1 MGIQIGKMYLFFA
14 FALAGTSVVTARLL
28 SASLGMFTISS
39 VSLAILLLGLAPI
52 YASRAVRTIRS
63 MHRQDWKAVWLQAVF
78 GIFGFRT
85 FLLLGLTM
93 TSAGEAGILTGA
105 APALTACLAYFVL
118 REPLTAKAGLGVG
131 CTAAGIALLQGM
143 SLGGNGFPLDHLAGN
158 LLILCAVSCEAIF
171 NVLSRNSRSNE
182 GSSGAM
188 ADAHPMVQTLLVGA
202 AALALCAV
210 PAMLEHPVPS
220 LGNIGPREWLAL
232 AWYGLAI
239 TALSYGCFYAGIKRC
254 DVYTTAA
261 YAGWMPLTSLLL
273 SMLLLGEKPPV
284 VQWLGGALV
293 IGGMLLIGSR
303 TAQAADIKNSTVG
316 QTEKTT
322 SL

>member
-1 MGIQIGKMYLFFA
+1 MGIQIGRMYLFFA

-39 VSLAILLLGLAPI
+39 ASLAILLAGLLPF
-52 YASRAVRTIRS
+52 YARPALRTIRS
-63 MHRQDWKAVWLQAVF
+63 MHRQDWRAVWLQAVF
-78 GIFGFRT
+78 GIFGFRM
-85 FLLLGLTM
+85 FLLLGLTL

-143 SLGGNGFPLDHLAGN
+143 GLGSHGFPLAHLAGN
-158 LLILCAVSCEAIF
+158 LLILCAVACESVF
-171 NVLSRNSRSNE
+171 NVLSRKSRSND
-182 GSSGAM
+182 GSPGAM

-202 AALALCAV
+202 AALALCAL
-210 PAMLEHPVPS
+210 PALLEHPVRS
-220 LGNIGPREWLAL
+220 LGVIGLREWLAL

-254 DVYTTAA
+254 DAYTTAA

-273 SMLLLGEKPPV
+273 SMLLLGEKPPL

-303 TAQAADIKNSTVG
+303 AARAAESKDPIV
-316 QTEKTT
+316 QQ
-322 SL
+322 L

>member
-1 MGIQIGKMYLFFA
+1 MSIHTGKMYLFFA

-39 VSLAILLLGLAPI
+39 VSLAILLAGLIPF
-52 YASRAVRTIRS
+52 YARPAVKVIQS
-63 MHRQDWKAVWLQAVF
+63 MHKQDWKAVWLQAVF

-85 FLLLGLTM
+85 FLLLGLAM

-118 REPLTAKAGLGVG
+118 REPLTAKTGLGVG

-143 SLGGNGFPLDHLAGN
+143 SLGRNGFLLEHLAGN
-158 LLILCAVSCEAIF
+158 LLILCAVACEAIF
-171 NVLSRNSRSNE
+171 NVLSRKSRSND
-182 GSSGAM
+182 GSPGATV
-188 ADAHPMVQTLLVGA
+188 DVHPMVQTMLVGA
-202 AALALCAV
+202 AALTLCAV
-210 PAMLEHPVPS
+210 PAMLEHPVRS
-220 LGNIGPREWLAL
+220 LGTVGLREWLAL

-254 DVYTTAA
+254 DAYTTAA
-261 YAGWMPLTSLLL
+261 FAGWMPLTSLFL
-273 SMLLLGEKPPV
+273 SMLLLGEKPPL

-303 TAQAADIKNSTVG
+303 AARAADSKEPIVQK
-316 QTEKTT
+316 
-322 SL
+322 L